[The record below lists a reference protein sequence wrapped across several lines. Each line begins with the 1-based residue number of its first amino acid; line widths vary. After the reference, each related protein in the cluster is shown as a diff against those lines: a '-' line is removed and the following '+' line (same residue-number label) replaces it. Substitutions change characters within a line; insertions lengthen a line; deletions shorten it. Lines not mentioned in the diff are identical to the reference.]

1 MFIYKVYAFKKMI
14 QQDSRIRESASNI
27 YQDVPQHQPG
37 LTSSIGGLWPPQ
49 AASFQRVKG
58 FYTPNMIQDG
68 SELMYLVNQLQ
79 EHAEKAFCSNAQQ
92 VTRVSFRGVVNLET
106 LIAAQRSIT
115 PFLEAIIPLQGTQ
128 ESFEKAG
135 IVYFSM
141 NHSSRRSLPRE
152 LGTYKADVHSMAHV
166 RVRPISEVMERLR
179 ERGYHLSLLSHHV
192 DDQTINQI
200 FDLYR
205 RFGWSQREVIE
216 ILSQKNNLMGAA
228 FFEDRIVSAG
238 IAEPALIPVGKE
250 QLRLAEITEAA
261 TAEEHMGKGVYTA
274 VSSFLL
280 SEIARRSRQ
289 KEILGGEI
297 DCVFGECNGN
307 ALGVLKTAKIQGRTF
322 SLEIGEKYSFP
333 ESGILHQHV
342 PISGAPRTTRY
353 NDLFPAYLTRER
365 LYQIQEGR

>member
-1 MFIYKVYAFKKMI
+1 MFIYKSYASKKMI
-14 QQDSRIRESASNI
+14 QQDSRVKESASNI

-49 AASFQRVKG
+49 PASFQRIKG
-58 FYTPNMIQDG
+58 FYTPNIIRDEA
-68 SELMYLVNQLQ
+68 ELMYLVNQLQ
-79 EHAEKAFCSNAQQ
+79 KYAERAFHDNPLL
-92 VTRVSFRGVVNLET
+92 VTRVSLRGAINLET
-106 LIAAQRSIT
+106 LITCREKII
-115 PFLEAIIPLQGTQ
+115 PFLEAIISFQGTH
-128 ESFEKAG
+128 EPFEETG

-141 NHSSRRSLPRE
+141 NHPSRRSLDRE
-152 LGTYKADVHSMAHV
+152 LETYKGYLSSIFHV
-166 RVRPISEVMERLR
+166 RVRPISGLMERLR
-179 ERGYHLSLLSHHV
+179 EGGYQISLFSDHA
-192 DDQTINQI
+192 DDETINQV

-205 RFGWSQREVIE
+205 RFGWSRKEVVE
-216 ILSQKNNLMGAA
+216 ILSQKNNLVGIAS
-228 FFEDRIVSAG
+228 FEGKIISAG
-238 IAEPALIPVGKE
+238 IAEFACIPIGKE

-261 TAEEHMGKGVYTA
+261 TAEEHMGKGVYTT

-280 SEIARRSRQ
+280 SEIARKSRQ

-322 SLEIGEKYSFP
+322 SLDIGERYSFP
-333 ESGILHQHV
+333 ESGILRQHV
-342 PISGAPRTTRY
+342 PISGAPRTTPY